1 MKEEI
6 IKSMEE
12 VFIEGWWNC
21 FNAFAI
27 EFFLKSHNSDYL
39 EKVLEG
45 AGVEIEEIKKVV
57 NSDVISDSLKQWLI
71 EFLDKKSK

>member
-1 MKEEI
+1 MNDDF
-6 IKSMEE
+6 IK
-12 VFIEGWWNC
+12 GWWNC

-27 EFFLKSHNSDYL
+27 EFFQNTHNTDYL

-45 AGVEIEEIKKVV
+45 AGVEIEEINEVI
-57 NSDVISDSLKQWLI
+57 NSATISESLKQWLI

>member
-1 MKEEI
+1 MKDE
-6 IKSMEE
+6 
-12 VFIEGWWNC
+12 FLEGWWNC

-27 EFFLKSHNSDYL
+27 EIFLTMSNSDYL

-45 AGVEIEEIKKVV
+45 AGVEIEEIKEVV
-57 NSDVISDSLKQWLI
+57 NSDAISDSLKQWLI